1 MQHAICRLQSPTQ
14 QTCTSRTRRCGPT
27 QGQTDGRTD
36 AQPMH
41 RPCCACRAGGVCQ
54 KYALSYSR
62 VPLDRLTDF
71 VCDLTRPDPL
81 GVLNDYAL
89 YKSTHSLT
97 QTHRQC
103 PYMSRLSGQVY
114 DQTKS
119 AGLVGDPSGP
129 WVWSGLVGSV
139 WWNVDIV
146 QQTNRM
152 TSLLL
157 LRRTQASKQVT
168 SWMIASYRDT
178 HSMRS
183 WRSPAKSRRLMIVR
197 LLPCRSLQIT
207 IITHSA

>member
-1 MQHAICRLQSPTQ
+1 VDKSTTRQSPVDLSETQ
-14 QTCTSRTRRCGPT
+14 AVRG
-27 QGQTDGRTD
+27 
-36 AQPMH
+36 
-41 RPCCACRAGGVCQ
+41 
-54 KYALSYSR
+54 
-62 VPLDRLTDF
+62 
-71 VCDLTRPDPL
+71 
-81 GVLNDYAL
+81 
-89 YKSTHSLT
+89 
-97 QTHRQC
+97 
-103 PYMSRLSGQVY
+103 SG
-114 DQTKS
+114 
-119 AGLVGDPSGP
+119 L
-129 WVWSGLVGSV
+129 VWSGLVGSV